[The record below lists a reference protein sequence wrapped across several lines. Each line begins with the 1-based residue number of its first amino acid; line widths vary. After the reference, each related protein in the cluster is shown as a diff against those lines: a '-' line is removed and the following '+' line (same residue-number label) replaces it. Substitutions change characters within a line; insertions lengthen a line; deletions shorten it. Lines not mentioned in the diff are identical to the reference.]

1 MSFRTGHDAPEPRK
15 PPKIKPGELP
25 PNRVA
30 VVDSKGNRV
39 GHVGFK
45 AGPSVAARFGVRNAK
60 LKQIGGKPVWA
71 GDDNASARRRQELQQ
86 AQRVKANKGSVTFKP
101 TRPDKPVRPE
111 RGG

>member
-1 MSFRTGHDAPEPRK
+1 MSRCDDAPERK
-15 PPKIKPGELP
+15 PKADPISTLP
-25 PNRVA
+25 PGGIAIIDER
-30 VVDSKGNRV
+30 GNRR
-39 GHVGFK
+39 GFVHGK
-45 AGPSVAARFGVRNAK
+45 ASEATVARFGVRNAK